1 MQNGLHGE
9 NARSFA
15 NWPAT
20 KKMFDK
26 IDTKTTFIS
35 ELLMLCK
42 AEMLCDSDAC
52 DELAWNV
59 DTQLLTT
66 NVTVNKLIQI

>member
-26 IDTKTTFIS
+26 IGTKTTFIS

-52 DELAWNV
+52 DELA
-59 DTQLLTT
+59 
-66 NVTVNKLIQI
+66 